1 MARLLRW
8 ITALTCAL
16 LGLWLL
22 LPGRNAAGNPSLER
36 EIRRC
41 NLPNGD
47 LVRLYEGNGGA
58 TTAFWYTVTH
68 DSGWLSPE
76 RQVLF
81 SYGSPEVQE
90 IACGPSGVELTFW
103 DGTEKTREVLSWERV
118 YGKLRRR
125 PITLRMGERVKPEG
139 DPLRW
144 VGMTVGVALV
154 ASSFFVAPWTR
165 RSRSGAATIK
175 GDFV

>member
-1 MARLLRW
+1 MGRLLRW

-22 LPGRNAAGNPSLER
+22 LPGRNIAGNPSFER

-41 NLPNGD
+41 RLPNGD

-68 DSGWLSPE
+68 DGGWLSPE

-81 SYGSPEVQE
+81 SYGSPEVKE

-103 DGTEKTREVLSWERV
+103 DGAEKTHEALSLERV
-118 YGKLRRR
+118 RGKLRRK
-125 PITLRMGERVKPEG
+125 PITLRMGERVQPG
-139 DPLRW
+139 GSPFRW
-144 VGMTVGVALV
+144 AGMVAGVVLV
-154 ASSFFVAPWTR
+154 ASSFFVVPWKLR
-165 RSRSGAATIK
+165 CRL
-175 GDFV
+175 